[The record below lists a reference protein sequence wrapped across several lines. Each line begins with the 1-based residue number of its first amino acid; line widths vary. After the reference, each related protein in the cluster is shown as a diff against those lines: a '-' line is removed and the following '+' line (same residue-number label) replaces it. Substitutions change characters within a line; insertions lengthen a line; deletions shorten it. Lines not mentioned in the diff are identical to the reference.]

1 MSSLSAKQQEELEL
15 WNKYRYQ
22 NDLKAGQELIKSLA
36 PVINQQVAKYAGVA
50 LPKASIELEAKKL
63 VYKAL
68 DTYDPRQSQLNT
80 HVFNYLKKLQRFVIN
95 YQNVGHIPEPRARQI
110 GRYNTIYDN
119 LESEKGREPTTIE
132 LADAMSWPV
141 AEVEKL
147 QLELRSDLSIDTG
160 SGDDEEMG
168 RFFEF
173 MSNPYSPEQFKVKQ
187 AIEFVY
193 YDVDPIDKKIMEYS
207 FGLAGMQK
215 LKDKDI
221 AVRLGMSPQQLSK
234 RKKKLGQLLREVTQV

>member
-1 MSSLSAKQQEELEL
+1 MTLSLRQERELEL
-15 WNKYRYQ
+15 WKRYKFH
-22 NDLKAGQELIKSLA
+22 NDLAAGQELMKSMA
-36 PVINQQVAKYAGVA
+36 PIINQQVAKYAGVA

-63 VYKAL
+63 IYKAF
-68 DTYDPRQSQLNT
+68 DTYNPKLSQLNT
-80 HVFNYLKKLQRFVIN
+80 HVINYLKKLQRFVIN

-119 LESEKGREPTTIE
+119 LESEKGREPTTLE
-132 LADAMSWPV
+132 LADAMTWPV

-147 QLELRSDLSIDTG
+147 QLELRSDLSIDSG

-173 MSNPYSPEQFKVKQ
+173 MSNPYSPEQFRVKQ

-207 FGLAGMQK
+207 FGLSGMPK

-234 RKKKLGQLLREVTQV
+234 RKKKLGQVLREVTQV